1 MKRSL
6 ELRQERSALYD
17 EAQKLVPGTGQKW
30 ASENRTK
37 FDAMMLDMDTMK
49 ADIDRLEKSES
60 VSDELRAGLGKANG
74 ATKVGSY
81 TEDVS
86 GDDPKAVEARQKR
99 YRKAFDAYLRR
110 GANSISPEDLNI
122 LRSQGQSAE
131 YRDQDPTTGPGGGFL
146 IPTGFQRELEIAL
159 KQYGGVRQSAR
170 TITTATGAPLPWPT
184 TNDTGVMGRRL
195 GATAVANPAVASN
208 QAFGQVSFQAWTYTS
223 DVIRIPNELLNDSAF
238 DLQAEVRDRFAER
251 IGRIQNNEFTL
262 YAGGGG
268 PTGFLGASHLAV
280 TGATG
285 ETTSCTYDDVIN
297 LQHGIDPAYRMGA
310 AYMFHDQTLN
320 FLRRLK
326 DNYGRPLFGP
336 GLNGGDPD
344 SIAGYP
350 FVINQDMPV
359 MAANAKSMAF
369 GNWSKYVIRD
379 VANSAVVVRLNE
391 LYALQNE
398 TAFVSFLRSD
408 GQLLDAGTH
417 PIAVFQN
424 SAT

>member
-17 EAQKLVPGTGQKW
+17 EAQKLVPGSGQKW
-30 ASENRTK
+30 GSENRTK
-37 FDAMMLDMDTMK
+37 FDAMMADMDTMK
-49 ADIDRLEKSES
+49 ADIDRLEKSEL
-60 VSDELRAGLGKANG
+60 VSEELRTPVNKVNG
-74 ATKVGSY
+74 STKVASY
-81 TEDVS
+81 TDDAS
-86 GDDPKAVEARQKR
+86 GEDPKAVEARQKR

-110 GANSISPEDLNI
+110 GMNSISQEDLNI

-159 KQYGGVRQSAR
+159 KQYGGVRQAAR
-170 TITTATGAPLPWPT
+170 TITTATGASLPWPT

-208 QAFGQVSFQAWTYTS
+208 QVFGQVSFQAWTYTS

-238 DLQAEVRDRFAER
+238 DLQGEVRDRFADR

-262 YAGGGG
+262 YSGGSG
-268 PTGFLGASHLAV
+268 PTGFLGAAHLAV

-297 LQHGIDPAYRMGA
+297 LQHGIDPAYRQGA

-359 MAANAKSMAF
+359 MAASAKSMAF

-417 PIAVFQN
+417 PIALYQN

>member
-1 MKRSL
+1 MKRST

-17 EAQKLVPGTGQKW
+17 QAQALIPASGQQW
-30 ASENRTK
+30 TSENRTK
-37 FDAMMLDMDTMK
+37 FDAMMTDIDAK
-49 ADIDRLEKSES
+49 ADIDRLEKAEALETEMRSALPVSPSARAASYSE
-60 VSDELRAGLGKANG
+60 NG
-74 ATKVGSY
+74 SEVDLKV
-81 TEDVS
+81 
-86 GDDPKAVEARQKR
+86 VEAQQKR
-99 YRKAFDAYLRR
+99 YRKAFDSYLRR
-110 GANSISPEDLNI
+110 GMGSISQEDLNI

-131 YRDQDPTTGPGGGFL
+131 YRDQDPTNGPGGGFVV
-146 IPTGFQRELEIAL
+146 PTGFQNELEIAL
-159 KQYGGVRQSAR
+159 KQYGGVRQACR

-184 TNDTGVMGRRL
+184 TNDAGVMGRRL
-195 GATAVANPAVASN
+195 GATAVANPAVVQN
-208 QAFGQVSFQAWTYTS
+208 QTFGQVSFQAWTYTS
-223 DVIRIPNELLNDSAF
+223 DVIRIPNELLNDAAF
-238 DLQAEVRDRFAER
+238 DLQGEVKDRFSER

-262 YAGGGG
+262 FSGTGG
-268 PTGFLGASHLAV
+268 PTGFTNVSRIAV

-297 LQHGIDPAYRMGA
+297 LQHGVDPAYRQGA

-359 MAANAKSMAF
+359 MAASAKSMAF
-369 GNWSKYVIRD
+369 GLWSKYVIRD

-417 PIAVFQN
+417 PIALFQN